1 MLWEKNIRSIK
12 NTIISCCLLFF
23 VFTSSSQFIFA
34 QEPEISGIMDML
46 RRVNQEAGFEPSQ
59 EEKNFQQEVA
69 SFLFTRKGM
78 EPGVFHS
85 SLVILEKSPYQRR
98 ALLSMTLARI
108 LNTNLYKSAK
118 RSNYYSRDNELMIR
132 ALQAELMGDNIT
144 AAYIHADRI
153 NLATRQNQKI
163 KKIGD
168 FHLARIRNLAKAG
181 EYDEAVQLVQR
192 YHPLATIRVKVW
204 MNDVLSGIPDE
215 FLKFKGN
222 TVSGKLVDISSALGP
237 EKYIKFTLETPEGN
251 RVKFMANQTE
261 TVCVGKKIENLAAGD
276 KLKAVVINYF
286 ARMIKVESE

>member
-1 MLWEKNIRSIK
+1 MHWEKTANYTKFVILV
-12 NTIISCCLLFF
+12 CCLLFF
-23 VFTSSSQFIFA
+23 VLSPFRPSLA
-34 QEPEISGIMDML
+34 QEPEITGIMDML
-46 RRVNQEAGFEPSQ
+46 RQVNQEAGFEPSQ
-59 EEKNFQQEVA
+59 EERNFQQEVA

-78 EPGVFHS
+78 EPGVFHN
-85 SLVILEKSPYQRR
+85 SLIILEKSPYQRR
-98 ALLSMTLARI
+98 ALLSLTLGKI
-108 LNTNLYKSAK
+108 PNTNLYKSAK
-118 RSNYYSRDNELMIR
+118 RSSYYSRDNELMIK

-192 YHPLATIRVKVW
+192 YHPQATIRVKVW
-204 MNDVLSGIPDE
+204 MNDILSAIPNE

-237 EKYIKFTLETPEGN
+237 EKYVKFTLETPEGN
-251 RVKFMANQTE
+251 KVKFLANQIE
-261 TVCVGKKIENLAAGD
+261 TVCVGKKLENLATGD
-276 KLKAVVINYF
+276 KLKAVVVNYF